1 MRKQLSRLRVLAC
14 VLITTTSGLNLA
26 AQQITGSI
34 RGTVV
39 DPSGAIV
46 QAAAVTAR
54 QIETGLTRAA
64 VTDHQGEYVLVEL
77 PIGHYQLEVHA
88 QGFQKYLQQGISLDV
103 NETATVDI
111 HLKLGAETQQV
122 EVSAN
127 AALVQSTVS
136 SLGQTVMEH
145 EILDL
150 PLDGRNFSQLGLL
163 QPGVVPLTPGLLEAG
178 GPARENQA
186 YAVDGQRPESNNFL
200 IDGADN
206 ESSVDAG
213 FVLKPPLDAI
223 AEFRILTHNANAEFG
238 RNTGSTTN
246 IVTRGGTNSFH
257 GAAWEF
263 LRNDAM
269 DSSDYFTQSVQ
280 PLKQNQFGATFGGPI
295 IKDKTFFF
303 GYYEGFRNRQGETVP
318 ATVPSAE
325 ERQGNFAQLCT
336 AIPGDAFVGG
346 ICTNTTTSAPDFN
359 GQLLNF
365 AMGPAPVPIPNNQ
378 LASIN
383 SIAANVLPFFPLPNV
398 GENGFIATQTLSEN
412 NDQFG
417 VRMDHYLSHV
427 DTLNFRYMYSSG
439 PTTDPLSP
447 VGANVPGFPVGED
460 DRAQNFV
467 AQETHIFSPSTIGVA
482 RFSYLRNKFLL
493 DEHLNHESP
502 ADLGFQYASTLP
514 SASGPPF
521 IQVSGYAS
529 VGDPITGP
537 RETYQNTFDLSG
549 SLSWV
554 HGRHELKFG
563 GGYRRDQ
570 INALQGI
577 ASNGFFVFSTFPYS
591 DGFASFLSGNP
602 VVFLQGGG
610 NFAREIRDRALD
622 AYGQDTY
629 KVTSHLTLNLGLRYE
644 LPFPSTERHNEVNLF
659 VPGAQS
665 QVVPTAPAGLLY
677 PGDPGVPAGL
687 IPTQKTAFAPRFG
700 LAWDPRGDSKTVV
713 SAAYGIFYEPY
724 YTGEGGPLQDPVSSP
739 PYLKTQQIS
748 FPVHSFAN
756 PFYTPN
762 PFSQAFPEPMTL
774 LVVAR
779 NLHLPYAQDWNL
791 NIQRSI
797 GVDWLFQLGY
807 VGTTGVRLPRFI
819 EGNPAVFVPGLD
831 TTSSGCSVASPCP
844 ISTENNVNQRR
855 LYSGCTLAQ
864 PNNCVYSSVG
874 EIAGIANSS
883 YNALEASLRKRFNHG
898 LSFLASY
905 TWSHSI
911 DDVSSFN
918 ITGSASQPVAGE
930 NDLAQNPFDLA
941 AERGRSMFDARN
953 RFVLSY
959 QWIIPFLQHSSSW
972 YGHVLGNWQLN
983 GIVTAMSGTP
993 FTVFDSNDVSLQ
1005 GQAPEIS
1012 GFSSNRPNVVGNP
1025 NSGPRTAAEWFN
1037 VKAFQQLQPD
1047 PLGRFEVF
1055 GDEGRNVVDG
1065 PGYVN
1070 WDFSAFKNI
1079 RLTESKELQF
1089 RGELFNILN
1098 HTNFRLPV
1106 SDIESPTFGQIQS
1119 DVSPRV
1125 IQVALKFL
1133 F

>member
-1 MRKQLSRLRVLAC
+1 MIRRRSLAC
-14 VLITTTSGLNLA
+14 LLLTVFAGLEVV
-26 AQQITGSI
+26 AQQITGSL

-39 DPSGAIV
+39 DPSGAVV
-46 QAAAVTAR
+46 QSAAVNAQQT
-54 QIETGLTRAA
+54 ETGLTRTAF
-64 VTDHQGEYVLVEL
+64 TDRDGAYVLVEL
-77 PIGHYQLEVHA
+77 PIGHYQIRAEA
-88 QGFQKYLQQGISLDV
+88 KGYQKYLQEGISLDV
-103 NETATVDI
+103 NQTATVNV
-111 HLKLGAETQQV
+111 HLKLGAETEQV
-122 EVSAN
+122 EVKAD
-127 AALVQSTVS
+127 AQLVQSTVS
-136 SLGQTVMEH
+136 SLGQTVMER

-150 PLDGRNFSQLGLL
+150 PLDGRNFSQLGTL
-163 QPGVVPLTPGLLEAG
+163 QPGVVPLTPGLLQAG
-178 GPARENQA
+178 GPARAGQA

-206 ESSVDAG
+206 VNAVDAG
-213 FVLKPPLDAI
+213 FVLKPPIDAI

-269 DSSDYFTQSVQ
+269 DASDFFSKSVQ
-280 PLKQNQFGATFGGPI
+280 PLKQNQFGGTFGGPI
-295 IKDKTFFF
+295 LKDKTFFF
-303 GYYEGFRNRQGETVP
+303 GYYEGFRNRQSKTVP
-318 ATVPSAE
+318 ATVPSLA
-325 ERQGNFAQLCT
+325 ERQGNFAELCT
-336 AIPGDAFVGG
+336 DSGNQFMGG
-346 ICTNTTTSAPDFN
+346 VCVDKS
-359 GQLLNF
+359 GQLFFPGQLFNF
-365 AMGPAPVPIPNNQ
+365 STGQPVPVPNNQ
-378 LASIN
+378 LPAIDPT
-383 SIAANVLPFFPLPNV
+383 AANVLPFFPLPNS
-398 GENGFIATQTLSEN
+398 GENSFITTQTLSEN

-417 VRMDHYLSHV
+417 FRLDHYLSHA
-427 DTLNFRYMYSSG
+427 DTLNFRYMYSAG

-447 VGANVPGFPVGED
+447 VGANVPGFPVGEY
-460 DRAQNFV
+460 DRGQNFV
-467 AQETHIFSPSTIGVA
+467 AQETHVFSPTTIAVA

-493 DEHLNHESP
+493 DQHLNHESP
-502 ADLGFQYASTLP
+502 SDLGFQYQPTLAS
-514 SASGPPF
+514 AAGPPF
-521 IQVSGYAS
+521 IQVSGYSS

-537 RETYQNTFDLSG
+537 RNTFQNTFDLSG
-549 SLSWV
+549 SLSWI

-563 GGYRRDQ
+563 GGFRRDQ

-577 ASNGFFVFSTFPYS
+577 ATNGFFVFASFPYS

-610 NFAREIRDRALD
+610 DFGREIRDRALNF
-622 AYGQDTY
+622 YGQDTY
-629 KVTSHLTLNLGLRYE
+629 KVSSHLTLNLGLRYE
-644 LPFPSTERHNEVNLF
+644 LPFPATENKNRVNLF

-665 QVVPTAPAGLLY
+665 KAIPTAPAGLLY
-677 PGDPGVPAGL
+677 PGDPGVPSGL
-687 IPTQKTAFAPRFG
+687 ISTQKTAFAPRVGF
-700 LAWDPRGDSKTVV
+700 AWDPRGDSKTVV

-724 YTGEGGPLQDPVSSP
+724 YTGQGGPLQDPISAP
-739 PYLKTQQIS
+739 PYLKTLQIG
-748 FPVHSFAN
+748 FPVNSFAN
-756 PFYTPN
+756 PFYN
-762 PFSQAFPEPMTL
+762 PDPFGQPFPEPMTL
-774 LVVAR
+774 LVVSR
-779 NLHLPYAQDWNL
+779 NLRLPYAQDWNL
-791 NIQRSI
+791 NIQRSF
-797 GVDWLFQLGY
+797 GADWLFQVGY

-819 EGNPAVFVPGLD
+819 EGNPAIYRPGID
-831 TTSSGCSVASPCP
+831 PNTNKPYSTTS
-844 ISTENNVNQRR
+844 NVNQRR

-864 PNNCVYSSVG
+864 PDNCVYGSVG
-874 EIAGIANSS
+874 EIASIANSS
-883 YNALEASLRKRFNHG
+883 YHALEASLRKRFSHG

-905 TWSHSI
+905 TWAHSI

-930 NDLAQNPFDLA
+930 NDLAQNPFNLA
-941 AERGRSMFDARN
+941 AERGRSMFDARH

-959 QWIIPFLQHSSSW
+959 QWSLPFLQHSGGW

-1012 GFSSNRPNVVGNP
+1012 GFSSNRPNVIGNP
-1025 NSGPRTAAEWFN
+1025 NSGPHTAAQWFN
-1037 VKAFQQLQPD
+1037 INAFQRITQD
-1047 PLGRFEVF
+1047 PNSPVQQF
-1055 GDEGRNVVDG
+1055 GNEGRNAVQG

-1079 RLTESKELQF
+1079 RLTESKEVQF
-1089 RGELFNILN
+1089 RGELFNVLN

-1106 SDIESPTFGQIQS
+1106 SDISAPSTTFGHIQS